1 MSLISVISY
10 IEIFIGFYR
19 GDKIICVN
27 NSMNTIK
34 KLWYWIKDY
43 KRRRALKK
51 RIEELRKRDPF
62 IY

>member
-1 MSLISVISY
+1 
-10 IEIFIGFYR
+10 
-19 GDKIICVN
+19 
-27 NSMNTIK
+27 MNTIK